1 MKSDHTACYSKPST
15 ASYST
20 WNKTQFLKIDYEDLQ
35 DTVATNLCN
44 PVDHSQTHFPP
55 HWPSLSQAHQA
66 HACLCSFSFAVCSS
80 RTLCPQRFC
89 LAQFFTLKS
98 PSSSLLIIIW
108 PLSLKRPHHPL
119 PVHAHILPCFI
130 FLIASVIIWDYIS
143 ESFLHHLSLPE
154 KKYNLSDA
162 ENMLIVFPVSRCMYI
177 MSINKQTQN
186 KCCRR
191 WLLTP
196 AALLQWCP
204 NVSLF

>member
-1 MKSDHTACYSKPST
+1 MKTYRTQLLPTSATPLTTPRPISLHT
-15 ASYST
+15 
-20 WNKTQFLKIDYEDLQ
+20 DL
-35 DTVATNLCN
+35 
-44 PVDHSQTHFPP
+44 
-55 HWPSLSQAHQA
+55 LSPKHTQA
-66 HACLCSFSFAVCSS
+66 HACLCSISFAVCSS

-119 PVHAHILPCFI
+119 PVHAHILPGFI

-154 KKYNLSDA
+154 KNYNLSDA

-177 MSINKQTQN
+177 MSVNKQTSTKQMLQEVTSN
-186 KCCRR
+186 SHCSLAV
-191 WLLTP
+191 LL
-196 AALLQWCP
+196 
-204 NVSLF
+204 